1 MRTVKLLEEVGELC
15 NEVLTFYALQRKTKL
30 RTNNEDN
37 LPVECA
43 DFLITLL
50 LLAQSMNINLEEA

>member
-43 DFLITLL
+43 DVLIILL